1 MPFVLICGFPSSGK
15 STRAQQLKEHFK
27 AKTVNVISDHSIGV
41 DRNSVYADSK
51 KEKEIRGTLKSSV
64 QRLLNTDDIVML
76 DSLNYI
82 KGYRYELYCITKSC
96 KTPHC
101 VLLCDISKDKAKEW
115 NSLKPEE
122 DKYTDE
128 ILDALFMRFEEP
140 NPNQRW
146 DSPLFVIQADDT
158 LPFQQIE
165 DALFNRKPPPP
176 NMATQNQPLSSTNF
190 LYELDR
196 ITQETNSVIMES
208 QKTGVPGDFISI
220 PGTQEKIQMTRVYT
234 LAELQRHKR
243 QFITYTKMHPVEDTS
258 KITSMFVQYLNNCLR

>member
-64 QRLLNTDDIVML
+64 QRLLNTDDIVIL

-115 NSLKPEE
+115 NSLRTEE
-122 DKYTDE
+122 DKYSDE
-128 ILDALFMRFEEP
+128 ILEALFMRFEEP

-196 ITQETNSVIMES
+196 ITQETNSVSYNGKPKDRCTRGLHINTRNS
-208 QKTGVPGDFISI
+208 GKNTNDPCLYIGRVTKTQKT
-220 PGTQEKIQMTRVYT
+220 VYN
-234 LAELQRHKR
+234 LYKDA
-243 QFITYTKMHPVEDTS
+243 S
-258 KITSMFVQYLNNCLR
+258 S